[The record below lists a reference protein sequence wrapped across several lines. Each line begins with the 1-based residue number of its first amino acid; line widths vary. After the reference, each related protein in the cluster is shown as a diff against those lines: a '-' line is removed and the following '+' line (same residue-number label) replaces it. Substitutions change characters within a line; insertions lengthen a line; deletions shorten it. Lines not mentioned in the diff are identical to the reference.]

1 MTRALSLF
9 CLLLAMA
16 AQAADPQLGFE
27 LVVTG
32 LEEPV
37 GIANAGDQRLF
48 IVQQPGQI
56 VIHDGTNRLPTPF
69 LDIQSKV
76 LSGNERG
83 LLGLAFH
90 PRYAENGFFYVNYT
104 NLQGHTIV
112 SRFRVSSFSPNIADA
127 SSETQILFIEQ
138 PFANHNGGQLAF
150 GPDGYL
156 YVGMG
161 DGGSGGD
168 PGNRAQF
175 LGTLLGKM
183 LRIDV
188 DSGNPYA
195 VPPSNP
201 FVSNAAARPE
211 IWALGLRNPWRFS
224 FDRVAGDLWMADVGQ
239 NTWEEINFQS
249 ATSIGGEN
257 YGWRRMEGTHC
268 YNPNTNCNPGNLVLP
283 VIEYDHT
290 RGCSV
295 TGGYVYRG
303 SRWPRLRGMYL
314 YGDYCSGRIWGATR
328 DSFSGAVTTRELSD
342 TSFFISAFGE
352 DANGEV
358 YVANHNGAIYRITDT
373 RPLSPRRR
381 VVRQ

>member
-1 MTRALSLF
+1 MTRALPLLF
-9 CLLLAMA
+9 LLLATA
-16 AQAADPQLGFE
+16 AHAADPQLGFE

-32 LEEPV
+32 LEDPV
-37 GIANAGDQRLF
+37 GIANAGDSRLF

-56 VIHDGTNRLPTPF
+56 VIYDGVNRLPTPF
-69 LDIQSKV
+69 LDIQFKV

-83 LLGLAFH
+83 LLGLVFH

-104 NLQGHTIV
+104 NLQGHTVV
-112 SRFRVSSFSPNIADA
+112 SRFRVSSSSPNIADA

-168 PGNRAQF
+168 PGNRAQS
-175 LGTLLGKM
+175 LNTLLGKM

-188 DSGNPYA
+188 DSGSPYA
-195 VPPSNP
+195 IPPSNP
-201 FVSNAAARPE
+201 YVGNAAALPE
-211 IWALGLRNPWRFS
+211 IWASGLRNPWRFS
-224 FDRVAGDLWMADVGQ
+224 FDREAGNLWMADVGQ
-239 NTWEEINFQS
+239 NTWEEVNFQS
-249 ATSIGGEN
+249 VTSIGGEN

-268 YNPNTNCNPGNLVLP
+268 FSPSTNCNPGNLVLP

-303 SRWPRLRGMYL
+303 SRWPRLKGMYL
-314 YGDYCSGRIWGATR
+314 YGDYCSGRVWGATR
-328 DSFSGAVTTRELSD
+328 DSGTGAVTTRELSD
-342 TSFFISAFGE
+342 TTFFISAFGE
-352 DANGEV
+352 DANGEL
-358 YVANHNGAIYRITDT
+358 YVANHNGSIYRITDT

-381 VVRQ
+381 AVRQ